1 MPAPN
6 LTALLALSALADL
19 IFFRILS
26 PVFLPSQ
33 DGTPAERW
41 AAGFALFV
49 SNFSGI
55 LGLVLAV
62 VALLYALRSDEVF
75 PRSMRITVSTVGL
88 FFSVLAGLGVLWI
101 LAPGYHVHMRIS
113 HGFLVFFLALGIW
126 RGPRLWRSKLAV
138 SLFAIPIVL
147 QAAALFVHRVGWSR
161 LDPGQMLRVSHA
173 ITLVAMTSAPILV
186 VPGPWRKSRVA
197 ITLGAGTVLAV
208 AFSAATVLRFDLVQ
222 AAAYYGLRIDL
233 TGLASSA
240 ERLYVGALIVA
251 FACLGAAAVGCLVEK
266 GRPRLAGW
274 GLLLLAVAGVET
286 GSSKPALFTL
296 CGLLALAIATT
307 QEDGVIT
314 PRVSSP
320 EA

>member
-19 IFFRILS
+19 IFFRILG

-33 DGTPAERW
+33 DGTAVERW

-55 LGLVLAV
+55 LGLVLGV

-126 RGPRLWRSKLAV
+126 RGTRPWRSKLAL
-138 SLFAIPIVL
+138 SLFAIPIVV
-147 QAAALFVHRVGWSR
+147 QAAALFVHRVGWSHV
-161 LDPGQMLRVSHA
+161 DPGQMLRLAHA
-173 ITLVAMTSAPILV
+173 ITLIAMTSAPILV
-186 VPGPWRKSRVA
+186 VPGHGV
-197 ITLGAGTVLAV
+197 GAG
-208 AFSAATVLRFDLVQ
+208 SP
-222 AAAYYGLRIDL
+222 
-233 TGLASSA
+233 S
-240 ERLYVGALIVA
+240 
-251 FACLGAAAVGCLVEK
+251 
-266 GRPRLAGW
+266 P
-274 GLLLLAVAGVET
+274 
-286 GSSKPALFTL
+286 
-296 CGLLALAIATT
+296 LALERFWPPHSVQRSCCASTWFKRRRTT
-307 QEDGVIT
+307 DCGSI
-314 PRVSSP
+314 SP
-320 EA
+320 V